1 MLTIGYVHPLML
13 TIFCIWAIGRAAGAI
28 TGEIDRG
35 TMELLLAQPLSRYR
49 VILAHLCVD
58 LLTIPVL
65 CLSLWSGTW
74 LGTWMVGYLQLGT
87 PVTSQELHVDPLN
100 FGPALWNVAV
110 LIFAVSGYT
119 LWLSAR
125 GRFRGRVLGLAVLVT
140 LLQFLIN
147 LVGQMW
153 DTAGP
158 LRPFTVFYY
167 YQPQQII
174 LQRHWSVELGQV
186 WNSGQPLL
194 AVNVLAVLLGV
205 GAIGYGL
212 ALWTFCRRDLPAP
225 L

>member
-1 MLTIGYVHPLML
+1 
-13 TIFCIWAIGRAAGAI
+13 
-28 TGEIDRG
+28 
-35 TMELLLAQPLSRYR
+35 
-49 VILAHLCVD
+49 
-58 LLTIPVL
+58 
-65 CLSLWSGTW
+65 TW
-74 LGTWMVGYLQLGT
+74 LGTWMVGFLEIGAPLAT
-87 PVTSQELHVDPLN
+87 RELRVDPLI

-119 LWLSAR
+119 MWLSAR

-140 LLQFLIN
+140 LLQFLVN

-153 DTAGP
+153 DTAAF

-174 LQRHWSVELGQV
+174 LTHQWSVELGKEWHQ
-186 WNSGQPLL
+186 GQPLVAL
-194 AVNVLAVLLGV
+194 NVLAVLFVV

-212 ALWTFCRRDLPAP
+212 AFWTFCRRDLPAP